1 MTTLDTTA
9 AVELLQSSAI
19 SALHAGEYETA
30 VFLCH
35 RIMSLFPLP
44 SISHGIFLLAR
55 AQYLMGN
62 HRAALHTLTDT
73 VGSTPTIPTT
83 YLQALCYS
91 NMGLLSQANAS
102 FTSLV
107 RLHNSTSKTGS
118 AGPVTDY
125 TDQYYDNAAAGLD
138 ISFSV
143 LLSIGLVI
151 PWASVYCKLGLIQR
165 RMGLVE
171 DAVKSLHTTLELD
184 PLNWTAVKT
193 LCEMGFP
200 PQRDHVFEPTALS
213 AHFKSIMQHIGTS
226 HQPISEQKQDLESH
240 ASSLQQGGAYTST
253 RLRSIR
259 KVDLPTTQPTLGR
272 RVAARTDSKI
282 TAGSAHRKRTRD
294 EHTTTAPSLSQQSS
308 GKTKTHVSSQSKD
321 NQAQETNQTATELVS
336 STLKDILSGYAA
348 LCTFNI
354 PRALRWFKILS
365 ASQRR
370 SPDILIMIG
379 RAYFEATDYELAARA
394 FEQARRLQPAQM
406 NEMDTYGTCLWHLR
420 KVIELSYLGK
430 ELEQENR
437 LAPQTWCVIGNYFSL
452 NQEHDQAIQSFQ
464 RAIKVDPEFVNA
476 HTLIGHEYLT
486 SEDLENAAIHF
497 RTALR
502 LNPRHYSALYGLASL
517 LYKQEK
523 YTIAEFYNNK
533 AMKLCRF
540 NLALL
545 EFAGAIVSKD
555 PKRLEVALKIY
566 THCGKLAPQRTSV
579 QLSKSNVLTQLGK
592 FQEALE
598 VLESILLNKRDSNVY
613 FKMGEIYDKMGDA
626 NNALLY
632 YSKAHDGK
640 SRKISKDVQEA
651 MRGIQDKLDK
661 AGAIES

>member
-125 TDQYYDNAAAGLD
+125 TDQYYGNAAAGLD

-259 KVDLPTTQPTLGR
+259 K
-272 RVAARTDSKI
+272 

-420 KVIELSYLGK
+420 KVIE
-430 ELEQENR
+430 
-437 LAPQTWCVIGNYFSL
+437 CVIGNYFSL

-651 MRGIQDKLDK
+651 MREL
-661 AGAIES
+661 SSVL